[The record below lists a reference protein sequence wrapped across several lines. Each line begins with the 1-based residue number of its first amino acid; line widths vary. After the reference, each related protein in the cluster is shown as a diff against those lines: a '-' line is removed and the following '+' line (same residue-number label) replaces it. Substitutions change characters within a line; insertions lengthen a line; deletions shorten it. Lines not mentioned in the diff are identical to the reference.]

1 MSEATYAPSFAILLE
16 GTELRHGVTVD
27 VLSLSVTET
36 FNQADSF
43 SFSVRDRHPESGH
56 FAGGASLR
64 WMDDPV
70 FDQWK
75 EVTIDLGYAGRRRR
89 MMVGEVTSTSPSFP
103 QGGMPTL
110 SVRGRSLYNHL
121 QLGTRRQPFEAA
133 TDSGIAEEIAGALG
147 FSSEVD
153 VTTAEHPLISP
164 DGATYDAILRQRAE
178 RIGYEFTVKD
188 HTLYFQEPRYLSH
201 PSPVLTLEWGRS
213 LTSFTPTLNVYNL
226 LTKFTVR
233 SAQTSQGGGKEA
245 LVGTAEA
252 GDERVKLGTTAASE
266 LARPHEVEEEQ
277 TDVASQ
283 AEANDIALAR
293 LEKSSLGLIT
303 GSGSA
308 IGSPELEPRAVIALA
323 GLGERFSGDYY
334 VTSVTHSLG
343 GSGYRTTFEVR
354 RNAL

>member
-1 MSEATYAPSFAILLE
+1 MSDATYAPTFAILLA

-27 VLSLSVTET
+27 VLSLRVTET

-43 SFSVRDRHPESGH
+43 SFTVRDRHPQPGH
-56 FAGGASLR
+56 FAGGSLK
-64 WMDDPV
+64 WMDDQV

-75 EVTIDLGYAGRRRR
+75 EVEIDLGYAGRRRR
-89 MMVGEVTSTSPSFP
+89 MLVGEITSTSASFP

-110 SVRGRSLYNHL
+110 SVRGRSLYNRL
-121 QLGTRRQPFEAA
+121 QLDTRRKPFEAA

-147 FSSEVD
+147 LSSVVD
-153 VTTAEHPLISP
+153 VTTAEHPLVSP

-188 HTLYFQEPRYLSH
+188 HTLYFEEPRYLSH

-213 LTSFTPTLNVYNL
+213 LTSFTPTLNVYHL

-233 SAQTSQGGGKEA
+233 ATQTSQGGGKKA
-245 LVGTAEA
+245 LVGTARA
-252 GDERVKLGTTAASE
+252 GDERVKLGKTAASK
-266 LARPHEVEEEQ
+266 LARSREEEEKR

-283 AEANDIALAR
+283 KEANDIALAR
-293 LEKSSLGLIT
+293 LEKSSLGFVT
-303 GSGSA
+303 GNGST
-308 IGSPELEPRAVIALA
+308 IGNPEIEPRTVIELA
-323 GLGERFSGDYY
+323 GLGGRFSGPYY